1 MGECQIMKK
10 IAEIIQMIKRKRQD
24 GYLTVEASIVFSVL
38 FFSLILIL
46 FIGMVLYQEVNLQS
60 LAVRASERG
69 GVIYSARVSDMTT
82 GIKTLEDFKNR
93 DPYRNVPFLNTFN
106 DDAYENVIGEYV
118 NNYLKENNVLSG
130 ERGSYN
136 VDIINRLF
144 SKRVK
149 VNISNSYRMP
159 VDSISEMFGHKG
171 PFDVDT
177 TAVSA
182 VVDSPDFVRNVDM
195 VLDVAKQTGVFETVE
210 NGYNKIMD
218 ALEKV
223 QNLLK

>member
-46 FIGMVLYQEVNLQS
+46 FVGMVLYQEVNLQS

-93 DPYRNVPFLNTFN
+93 DPYRNVPFLNTIN
-106 DDAYENVIGEYV
+106 DNAYKGVIGE
-118 NNYLKENNVLSG
+118 
-130 ERGSYN
+130 R
-136 VDIINRLF
+136 
-144 SKRVK
+144 
-149 VNISNSYRMP
+149 
-159 VDSISEMFGHKG
+159 
-171 PFDVDT
+171 DVW
-177 TAVSA
+177 A
-182 VVDSPDFVRNVDM
+182 
-195 VLDVAKQTGVFETVE
+195 
-210 NGYNKIMD
+210 
-218 ALEKV
+218 
-223 QNLLK
+223 